1 MVSLCRHLSQCQTH
15 VLEKTE
21 NKPYLFLFKQME
33 LKAVFSVE
41 NMLIFSHLMKTPVK
55 VVLFNFFNGAPC

>member
-33 LKAVFSVE
+33 LKAAFRVAHKEMKIIFE

-55 VVLFNFFNGAPC
+55 VEL